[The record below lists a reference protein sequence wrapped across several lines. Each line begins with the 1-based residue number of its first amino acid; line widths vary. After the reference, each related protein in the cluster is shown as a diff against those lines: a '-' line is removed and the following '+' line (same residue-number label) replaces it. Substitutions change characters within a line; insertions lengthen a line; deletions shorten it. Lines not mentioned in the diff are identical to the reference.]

1 MVGIDELIKEQGQGE
16 VEQPHTERG
25 MSMDELGDESSF
37 ASEFLELFPER
48 NESEDTQFVPV
59 PGNPDVIPFPDPAQ
73 PVPLPL
79 AHAQPAQP
87 PGTKVKQV
95 PRRTSISAP
104 KRAISK
110 KSQERSSSAGGGGAS
125 APMDFKE
132 IERSLNSMPALKL
145 RKLNR
150 GVGKVSKIN
159 PSHVMVEIFTKE
171 ELEPKEQV
179 KKENM
184 YIF

>member
-1 MVGIDELIKEQGQGE
+1 
-16 VEQPHTERG
+16 

-95 PRRTSISAP
+95 PRRTSISAS
-104 KRAISK
+104 AISK
-110 KSQERSSSAGGGGAS
+110 KSKKRSSSAGGGGAS
-125 APMDFKE
+125 APMDFKK
-132 IERSLNSMPALKL
+132 IERSLNRIPALEL
-145 RKLNR
+145 RKVNR
-150 GVGKVSKIN
+150 GVGKQSGKIN
-159 PSHVMVEIFTKE
+159 PSSVMVDIFTKE
-171 ELEPKEQV
+171 ELEPRGTSQKRKYVHNLDNEQNI
-179 KKENM
+179 KLALEILKM
-184 YIF
+184 KPQLLFFY